1 VGTDRLH
8 YQVISPNDQRIQV
21 RTAVLEAMKGKLQ
34 IQIPSDFTGS
44 ADEYGQ
50 AADKEVL
57 PITAKPVVVDG
68 FTPPTA
74 ASHPG
79 GVVIALRNISPP
91 LSLTD
96 IGTRLDNQRLSSSA
110 SSTAAIQYVVE
121 GPGDPSKPT
130 NFAVVVGW
138 NPEVSYDADEG
149 KWADGLAQPLWGLA
163 KDAVNHP
170 PSFEQ
175 ETNFDPQV
183 AGEMQQAAFKA
194 LTFSII
200 AIMIY
205 IWVRF
210 GNLKYGTATVIA
222 LLHDTVFTLAAMGFA
237 HYISDYWHHNFLQIE
252 PFRINLTVV
261 AGILTIMGYSMIDTI
276 VVFDRIRENRG
287 RYGHL
292 NRMVINDAINQTLS
306 RTLLTCGT
314 TIMTVSFMY
323 FLGGAGI
330 HGFTFVLLV
339 GILVGTY
346 SSVAIAAPLLL
357 WGRDKQTP
365 GTGIMRA
372 PVASMPRAN
381 I

>member
-1 VGTDRLH
+1 
-8 YQVISPNDQRIQV
+8 
-21 RTAVLEAMKGKLQ
+21 
-34 IQIPSDFTGS
+34 
-44 ADEYGQ
+44 
-50 AADKEVL
+50 
-57 PITAKPVVVDG
+57 
-68 FTPPTA
+68 
-74 ASHPG
+74 
-79 GVVIALRNISPP
+79 VVIVLKNISPQ
-91 LSLTD
+91 LSPQD
-96 IGTRLDNQRLSSSA
+96 IQKRMDNQRLSSSA
-110 SSTAAIQYVVE
+110 SSTGSLYYVVDA
-121 GPGDPSKPT
+121 PGDPSKPT
-130 NFAVVVGW
+130 DFAVVVGW
-138 NPEVSYDADEG
+138 NQEVSYEADQG
-149 KWADGLAQPLWGLA
+149 KWADELAQPLWGLV

-183 AGEMQQAAFKA
+183 AGEMQRDAFLA

-222 LLHDTVFTLAAMGFA
+222 LLHDTIFTLAAIGFA
-237 HYISDYWHHNFLQIE
+237 HYIAERWHPNFLQIE

-292 NRMVINDAINQTLS
+292 NRDVINDAINQTLS
-306 RTLLTCGT
+306 RTILTCGT

-357 WGRDKQTP
+357 LGREKAP
-365 GTGIMRA
+365 TGLMRPPIA
-372 PVASMPRAN
+372 PSSRASV
-381 I
+381 